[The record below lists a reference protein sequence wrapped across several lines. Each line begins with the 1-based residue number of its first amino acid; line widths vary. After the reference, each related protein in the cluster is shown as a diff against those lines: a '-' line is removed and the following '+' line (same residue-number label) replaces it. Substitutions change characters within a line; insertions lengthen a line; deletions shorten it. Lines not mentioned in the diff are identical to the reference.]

1 MLQDL
6 KVLNGAFIP
15 VLDYTVS
22 YKPELGLCLQR
33 MIESYNLLL
42 LDQFKAYYR
51 NESLKANDLKE
62 RQAQLNQQA
71 QEVAQGKKELNA

>member
-1 MLQDL
+1 
-6 KVLNGAFIP
+6 
-15 VLDYTVS
+15 
-22 YKPELGLCLQR
+22 

-51 NESLKANDLKE
+51 NESHKASDLKE

-71 QEVAQGKKELNA
+71 QDVAQGKKELNA